1 MACSRART
9 IQEEKKE
16 VPSTLQV
23 PLAESKHETTVRQP
37 LCVMIM
43 ITFYIII
50 ILNCRE
56 IKSESNSMQTRKIRW
71 TLTLRLFSRSPKGRE
86 QATQASARKSNQ
98 PFSISEIYY
107 DNAMPCHAVSKIYV
121 QELNVIDQKI
131 QFKKKERRSEINL
144 AMCGRDPSIWKSTIE
159 ARASATWIAW
169 KWLDVAQSRR
179 EENREKSDSENR
191 LSTRL
196 CTATQRKWSLE
207 KIERK

>member
-107 DNAMPCHAVSKIYV
+107 DNAMPCSQQDLRARFECDRPKNTI
-121 QELNVIDQKI
+121 L
-131 QFKKKERRSEINL
+131 KKTRRSEINL

-159 ARASATWIAW
+159 ARVSATWIAW